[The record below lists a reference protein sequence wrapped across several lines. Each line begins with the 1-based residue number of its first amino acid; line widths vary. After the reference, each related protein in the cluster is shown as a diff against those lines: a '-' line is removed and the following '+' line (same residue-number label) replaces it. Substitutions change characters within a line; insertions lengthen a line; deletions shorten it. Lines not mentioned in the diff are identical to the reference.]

1 MGRITKIQAVFY
13 LCFLI
18 NSCSTGDEILMGIES
33 FPGSLDPVHD
43 YGFYTT
49 QVTNQIFETLITL
62 DDDYRTIKP
71 NLAIQ
76 WDQSSDGCVY
86 TFRLRPGI
94 TFHNQRK
101 LSARDVKHSVDRYIQ
116 HRPSWILADLIRSVL
131 VLDSLT
137 VSFTLE
143 RPYSQFLYMLCSPYI
158 FLVTQND
165 DRVVEDEFLPVGT
178 GPFLLRAFTR
188 DETIELARND
198 DYRQLTSSVQKISFI
213 FQSSVEDRQSAI
225 INNDVDILYLI
236 SGSEIDRLRWKGE
249 IGYCVKK
256 SSNTLFLGFNL
267 ENPPF
272 DDIRVRRAV
281 LHALDIP
288 KIVNNLNRG
297 NAQVA
302 KGPLPPV
309 YSPVNQLKQEKY
321 DPEKARALLREA
333 GYPDGIKI
341 RCNFPKS
348 GISRKTVVEMV
359 ESELAKSGIYIDA
372 FISDTW
378 DQHTDSIFS
387 SHAQLFFDGIE
398 SMFIGEPE
406 YFLRSLFHSESRY
419 NFFRYKNLLVD
430 SLLDMARKE
439 NDKSERRKAY
449 DLIVREIITDTPAV
463 FFSHVIPHFAYNN
476 KKIRKMSANPYR
488 IIDFSRMELYE

>member
-1 MGRITKIQAVFY
+1 MGRIVKIQAVFS
-13 LCFLI
+13 LFFLI
-18 NSCSTGDEILMGIES
+18 SSCSTWDEIYMGIES
-33 FPGSLDPVHD
+33 FPGSLDPVHG
-43 YGFYTT
+43 YRFYTT

-76 WDQSSDGCVY
+76 WDQSQDGRVY

-94 TFHNQRK
+94 TFHNQRE
-101 LSARDVKHSVDRYIQ
+101 LSAQDIKYSVDRYKQ
-116 HRPSWILADLIRSVL
+116 HRPSWILADLIQAVL

-158 FLVTQND
+158 FLVMQND
-165 DRVVEDEFLPVGT
+165 DRVVDDEFSPVGT
-178 GPFLLRAFTR
+178 GPFLLRMFTP
-188 DETIELARND
+188 DEMIELRRND
-198 DYRQLTSSVQKISFI
+198 DYWQPNSSVRKISFI
-213 FQSSVEDRQSAI
+213 FQSSVEERQSAI

-236 SGSEIDRLRWKGE
+236 SGFEIDRLRWKGE
-249 IGYCVKK
+249 IEYCVKK
-256 SSNTLFLGFNL
+256 SSNTLFFGFNL

-281 LHALDIP
+281 LHALDLP
-288 KIVNNLNRG
+288 KIVHNLNRG

-302 KGPLPPV
+302 RGPLPPV
-309 YSPVNQLKQEKY
+309 YRPVNQVWQEKY
-321 DPEKARALLREA
+321 DPEKARALLSEA

-359 ESELAKSGIYIDA
+359 ESELAKSGIYVTA
-372 FISDTW
+372 FISDSW

-387 SHAQLFFDGIE
+387 SNAQLFFDGSE

-406 YFLRSLFHSESRY
+406 YFLRTLFDSESRY

-430 SLLDMARKE
+430 SLLEMAREE
-439 NDKSERRKAY
+439 NNGSERRKAY
-449 DLIVREIITDTPAV
+449 DLIVKEIIKDTPAV
-463 FFSHVIPHFAYNN
+463 FFSHVIPHFAYNS

-488 IIDFSRMELYE
+488 IIDFSCMELYE